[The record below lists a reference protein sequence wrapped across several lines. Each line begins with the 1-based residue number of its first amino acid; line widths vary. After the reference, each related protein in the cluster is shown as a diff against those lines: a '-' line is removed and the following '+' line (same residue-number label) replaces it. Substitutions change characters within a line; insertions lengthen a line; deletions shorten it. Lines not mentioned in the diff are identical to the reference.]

1 MKYFD
6 VHSHIFPAGVAEKV
20 IHQLES
26 YYGFR
31 WSGTGEQ
38 DDLMRSMREAN
49 VTRTVIFSCATKP
62 AQVPVINDYI
72 SSLQREFPEQFTGF
86 GSLHP
91 DYSDISGE
99 IRRMKELGLKG
110 IKFHPDFQQFH
121 IDDPRMIRV
130 YEEIGDSMIMLFH
143 MGDPKTEFSAPERLA
158 RVLDQL
164 PGLKVIAAHM
174 GGYQV
179 WERAQKCLI
188 GRDLYL
194 DISSTIAH
202 AGVEQARNM
211 VLQHGAD
218 KVLFASDYPA
228 ADHKRA
234 VAEVKSLGLPDDM
247 LEMIFYR
254 NAEKLLGVTL

>member
-1 MKYFD
+1 MKYID

-26 YYGFR
+26 YYGYR

-38 DDLMRSMREAN
+38 DDLMRSLREAN
-49 VTRTVIFSCATKP
+49 VSRSVIFSCATKP

-72 SSLQREFPEQFTGF
+72 SSLQREFPDLFLGF

-99 IRRMKELGLKG
+99 IRRMKEFGLKG
-110 IKFHPDFQQFH
+110 IKFHPDFQQFNV
-121 IDDPRMIRV
+121 DDPRMLRV

-143 MGDPKTEFSAPERLA
+143 TGDPKTSFSAPERLA
-158 RVLDQL
+158 HLLDLQ
-164 PGLKVIAAHM
+164 PGLKIIAAHM

-179 WERAQKCLI
+179 WKRSLECLV
-188 GRDLYL
+188 GKDLYF

-202 AGVEQARNM
+202 AGIELTRDM
-211 VLQHGAD
+211 VLQHGVE
-218 KVLFASDYPA
+218 KILFASDYPA
-228 ADHKRA
+228 TDHTRAIAD
-234 VAEVKSLGLPDDM
+234 VESLGLPEDM
-247 LEMIFYR
+247 LEKIFYR
-254 NAEKLLGVTL
+254 NAEKLLGITL

>member
-6 VHSHIFPAGVAEKV
+6 FHSHIFPAGVAEKV
-20 IHQLES
+20 IHQLEG

-38 DDLMRSMREAN
+38 DDLVRCMKDGDVSRG
-49 VTRTVIFSCATKP
+49 VIFSCATKP
-62 AQVPVINDYI
+62 QQVPVINDYI
-72 SSLQREFPEQFTGF
+72 SSLQRDFPELFVGF

-91 DYSDISGE
+91 DFEDISGE

-110 IKFHPDFQQFH
+110 IKFHPDFQQFN
-121 IDDPRMIRV
+121 IDDPRMLRV

-143 MGDPKTEFSAPERLA
+143 TGDPNTSFSAPERLA
-158 RVLDQL
+158 HVVDLL
-164 PGLKVIAAHM
+164 PGLKIVAAHM

-179 WERAQKCLI
+179 WKRSQECLV
-188 GRDLYL
+188 GKDLYF

-202 AGVEQARNM
+202 AGIEMTRDM

-228 ADHKRA
+228 TDHKHA
-234 VAEVKSLGLPDDM
+234 IDDVCSLGLPDDM
-247 LEMIFYR
+247 LEKIFYR
-254 NAEKLLGVTL
+254 NAEKLLGITL